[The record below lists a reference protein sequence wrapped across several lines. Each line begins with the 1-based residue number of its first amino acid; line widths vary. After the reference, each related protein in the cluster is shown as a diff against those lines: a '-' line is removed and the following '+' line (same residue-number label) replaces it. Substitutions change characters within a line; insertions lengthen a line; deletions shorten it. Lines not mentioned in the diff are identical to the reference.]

1 MQRTTNR
8 ENEIVMATQKGVFFV
23 NVARGS
29 KRGLTTSEVKKLDAT
44 AHFLLQRSEEMD
56 KKHEASVFAQDLS
69 QVDPSHT

>member
-8 ENEIVMATQKGVFFV
+8 ENEIVIAAQKGVFFV

-44 AHFLLQRSEEMD
+44 AHFLLQRSEDVD
-56 KKHEASVFAQDLS
+56 KKPDNSVFA
-69 QVDPSHT
+69 